1 MFRDSVASPRRALD
15 VVAVDSRALPSDS
28 AFSVLGGDFCERG
41 GKHIDCEYAK
51 SYKLALRDKNNK

>member
-28 AFSVLGGDFCERG
+28 AFSVLGGGDLNGF
-41 GKHIDCEYAK
+41 
-51 SYKLALRDKNNK
+51 L